1 MPALVA
7 GIHVLNACP
16 LQKTWMAG
24 TSPAMTATMLASD
37 VCERT
42 VGRYFCKFREAGIR
56 RGDNGGL
63 PEVKSPDAYGRA
75 KRCVL
80 GPKIGRF
87 RNRELSPL
95 RSPCRRRHLPLGS
108 RSSGDSSYGGAGSCF
123 GTHSPNNRLGTNSA
137 ASAKNDG
144 F

>member
-24 TSPAMTATMLASD
+24 TSPAMTATMLAAD

-56 RGDNGGL
+56 RAITAASRRSN
-63 PEVKSPDAYGRA
+63 PDAMA
-75 KRCVL
+75 VQ
-80 GPKIGRF
+80 
-87 RNRELSPL
+87 
-95 RSPCRRRHLPLGS
+95 
-108 RSSGDSSYGGAGSCF
+108 
-123 GTHSPNNRLGTNSA
+123 
-137 ASAKNDG
+137 NDA